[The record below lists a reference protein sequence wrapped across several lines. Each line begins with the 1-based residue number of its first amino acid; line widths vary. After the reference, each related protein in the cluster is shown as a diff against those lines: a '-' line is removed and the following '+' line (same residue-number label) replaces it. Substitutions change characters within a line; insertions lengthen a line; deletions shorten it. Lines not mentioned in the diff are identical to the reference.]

1 MINLFSVQ
9 KKFNKKLY
17 GSNITD
23 KEKAEI
29 TKTLSLCLHS
39 EVSELMKSVTF
50 KDHHIQTNNIDKV
63 KMLFESVDVIRYVI
77 AILNLNDISATEF
90 INAYQ
95 DKDVYLNNLDKDQ
108 KSWDG
113 KQPVAIVD
121 IDDVLSEFR
130 VHFANY
136 LYREYDLL
144 PDVESDEYYFITAL
158 SKLDMNPEEVFAKF
172 TDLGGFR
179 DIPVIKDAIEML
191 QDIRNRGYWI
201 QLLTARPKD
210 NLKCFH
216 DTYYWLDNNS
226 IPYDSLDFS
235 NEKFR
240 WCARSRYYDLGAI
253 EFAIDDSPKHIAE
266 YAKHGIFCYM
276 PKKNYNKEVRDMNNT
291 STYPGPKQLFGIEF

>member
-9 KKFNKKLY
+9 KKFNQKLY
-17 GSNITD
+17 GDNLTD

-39 EVSELMKSVTF
+39 EVSELMQSVTF
-50 KDHHIQTNNIDKV
+50 KDHHIQTDNIDKV

-77 AILNLNDISATEF
+77 AILNLNDIHASEF
-90 INAYQ
+90 IKAYL
-95 DKDVYLNNLDKDQ
+95 DKDVYLNNLHKNP

-130 VHFANY
+130 VHFADH
-136 LYREYDLL
+136 LVKEYDIH
-144 PDVESDEYYFITAL
+144 PDVEGDEYYFITAL
-158 SKLDMNPEEVFAKF
+158 SKLDMNPEEVFEKF
-172 TDLGGFR
+172 TDQGGFR
-179 DIPVIKDAIEML
+179 NIPVVAGAIEML
-191 QDIRNRGYWI
+191 NDIRNRGYWI
-201 QLLTARPKD
+201 QLLTARPKE

-216 DTYYWLDNNS
+216 DTYHWLDKNN
-226 IPYDSLDFS
+226 IPYDALDFS

-240 WCARSRYYDLGAI
+240 WCAKSRYYDADSI
-253 EFAIDDSPKHIAE
+253 KFAIDDSPKHVAE

-276 PKKNYNKEVRDMNNT
+276 PKKNYNKEVRDMNKT
-291 STYPGPKQLFGIEF
+291 STYPHPKDLFQGCF